1 MPSVLILGF
10 FHLGVVVRALTLWR
24 ATDSRVLLRYPAFL
38 ALTAFAGGRAFL
50 VIALGGGTGRL
61 HPYLEIWSAT
71 QPYMLFFEAAAA
83 IEAFWIVA
91 VHFRKI
97 KVYGTVLL
105 SLMVG
110 VSVLVAWV
118 VARWRGNWQS
128 PLNTLV
134 LAAQHIALGSL
145 ILVLLTLLWF
155 RQALDFPIRANAIRH
170 ACVLVTLFATA
181 FLGNFLVQV
190 GRSQIQWNF
199 AGNLILTV
207 GATVAYSWWAWS
219 MTRDGESLPFQPPRP
234 MSKDQFEAAD
244 AADREANRRLRQAG
258 SEILEKALRS
268 SDI

>member
-1 MPSVLILGF
+1 MRSVLILAF
-10 FHLGVVVRALTLWR
+10 FHLGVVARAVTLWK
-24 ATDSRVLLRYPAFL
+24 AKVSGVLLRYPAFL
-38 ALTAFAGGRAFL
+38 ALTAFAAGRAAI
-50 VIALGGGTGRL
+50 VIALGGGTGRP
-61 HPYLEIWSAT
+61 HPYVEIWRAT

-83 IEAFWIVA
+83 VEAFWIVA
-91 VHFRKI
+91 AHFRKVKI
-97 KVYGTVLL
+97 YGSVLL

-110 VSVLVAWV
+110 ISALGAWV

-128 PLNTLV
+128 PLSTLV

-155 RQALDFPIRANAIRH
+155 RQPLDFPIRPNAIRH
-170 ACVLVTLFATA
+170 ACVLVTLFGTA

-190 GRSQIQWNF
+190 GRSQNQWNF

-207 GATVAYSWWAWS
+207 GATVAYGWWAWAINEK
-219 MTRDGESLPFQPPRP
+219 GELLPYQPPPP

-244 AADREANRRLRQAG
+244 AADRETNRRLRQAG
-258 SEILEKALRS
+258 SESLEKALRP